1 MSESTTSH
9 THFHSMTDSQL
20 HQAINQLSAAGKV
33 QQTPGQVAHPGKSTS
48 VFLVLQ
54 ELKKI
59 ILVAYFNNIRQW
71 STSVT
76 PPPTNGR
83 TNPTRTRSRLARG
96 SSLAPAP
103 PQPTASTSTQ
113 QPIPPPAQ
121 SAPTPVPPL
130 IPEYPTA
137 HRRVHIPLTTQAH
150 LILPNFSLVGYSHNM
165 IRTPK
170 LDEDPYVIPL
180 RHRLKKLDS
189 RNPSYRQLDQ
199 ARYIHT

>member
-83 TNPTRTRSRLARG
+83 TN
-96 SSLAPAP
+96 
-103 PQPTASTSTQ
+103 
-113 QPIPPPAQ
+113 
-121 SAPTPVPPL
+121 
-130 IPEYPTA
+130 

-165 IRTPK
+165 IRTLK